1 MDLKQLDTKTASNEG
16 RECVIKH
23 PDTGLDTDIKI
34 TVAGMDSDL
43 FQEMNDDLK
52 REVREKLKR
61 GKEFELTP
69 DEERE
74 RDYERL
80 ARATLGWSGVE
91 EDGKAIPFSPE
102 TALRIYRDFPVI
114 FRQVLAFVGGEAN
127 FLPQSKKSL
136 SKASKQK

>member
-34 TVAGMDSDL
+34 TLAGMDSDL

-61 GKEFELTP
+61 GKEFELSP
-69 DEERE
+69 DEERD
-74 RDYERL
+74 RDYKRMVK
-80 ARATLGWSGVE
+80 ATLGWSGVE
-91 EDGKAIPFSPE
+91 EDGKAVTFSPD
-102 TALRIYRDFPVI
+102 TALRVYRAYPVI

-127 FLPQSKKSL
+127 FLPQSKKSS
-136 SKASKQK
+136 SKASKQS

>member
-34 TVAGMDSDL
+34 TLAGMDSDL

-69 DEERE
+69 DEERD
-74 RDYERL
+74 RDYERMVK
-80 ARATLGWSGVE
+80 ATLGWSGVQ
-91 EDGKAIPFSPE
+91 EDGVDLPFSPD
-102 TALRIYRDFPVI
+102 TALRVYREIPVI

-127 FLPQSKKSL
+127 FLPQFKKSS
-136 SKASKQK
+136 SKGSKRS